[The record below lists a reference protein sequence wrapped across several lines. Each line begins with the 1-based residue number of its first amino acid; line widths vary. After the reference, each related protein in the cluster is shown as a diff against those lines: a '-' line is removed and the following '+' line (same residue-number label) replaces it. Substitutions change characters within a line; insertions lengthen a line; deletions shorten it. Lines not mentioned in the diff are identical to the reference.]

1 VRDKDVTSGE
11 NEEDAAW
18 LDLIA
23 NYDAPADIEGGSP
36 WPERENLSEPDSEP
50 DNAPIPGAS
59 QVTRSPQAPES
70 PQVTGPVPMGEA
82 PPGIRPTA
90 PADPVRDPDQPRP
103 GGRGGPGAPGGR
115 GAPGGAPG
123 GRGGPGRLSGPPM
136 LDGPGEL
143 GTPGEPGGPGGPGEL
158 GGPAQEPGPGRRNG
172 AGLTPGGAPLPDQ
185 ATARDQQAERARRAA
200 RGPDSQ
206 EEHYFPPPPPPL
218 PKLDSLSKGAWVALF
233 GGPAYLLVATAV
245 GWTVPAVAAFLA
257 IGAFVGGFA
266 VLVLRM
272 GDEPRNG
279 SGPDDGAV
287 V

>member
-1 VRDKDVTSGE
+1 MRDKDVTSGE
-11 NEEDAAW
+11 NDEEAAW

-23 NYDAPADIEGGSP
+23 NYDALADIEGGGP
-36 WPERENLSEPDSEP
+36 WPERENLSEP

-70 PQVTGPVPMGEA
+70 PQATGPFPIGEA
-82 PPGIRPTA
+82 PPGIRPAA
-90 PADPVRDPDQPRP
+90 PADPLHDPDQPRP
-103 GGRGGPGAPGGR
+103 VERNGPGQPG
-115 GAPGGAPG
+115 PGQPSGPAELG
-123 GRGGPGRLSGPPM
+123 DHGDLGGPGREADPAGWNGSGPAP
-136 LDGPGEL
+136 
-143 GTPGEPGGPGGPGEL
+143 
-158 GGPAQEPGPGRRNG
+158 
-172 AGLTPGGAPLPDQ
+172 GAPSSRGEAAQ
-185 ATARDQQAERARRAA
+185 RAA
-200 RGPDSQ
+200 RGPESQ

-218 PKLDSLSKGAWVALF
+218 PKLDPLSKGAWAALF
-233 GGPAYLLVATAV
+233 GGPAYLLIATAV

-272 GDEPRNG
+272 GDDPRNG

>member
-1 VRDKDVTSGE
+1 MTSGE
-11 NEEDAAW
+11 NDEDAAW

-23 NYDAPADIEGGSP
+23 NYDAPADIAGGIL
-36 WPERENLSEPDSEP
+36 WPERENLSEP

-59 QVTRSPQAPES
+59 QVTRSPQVPES
-70 PQVTGPVPMGEA
+70 PQATGPFPMGEA

-103 GGRGGPGAPGGR
+103 GSRGGHGAPGGR
-115 GAPGGAPG
+115 S
-123 GRGGPGRLSGPPM
+123 GPGRLSGPPT
-136 LDGPGEL
+136 L
-143 GTPGEPGGPGGPGEL
+143 GGPGEL
-158 GGPAQEPGPGRRNG
+158 GGPAQEPGPGPGPGRRNG
-172 AGLTPGGAPLPDQ
+172 AGGLAPGDASLPGRAAPGH
-185 ATARDQQAERARRAA
+185 RRAA
-200 RGPDSQ
+200 RGPGSQ

-218 PKLDSLSKGAWVALF
+218 PKLDPLSKGAWVALF
-233 GGPAYLLVATAV
+233 GGPAYLLIATAV
-245 GWTVPAVAAFLA
+245 GWTVPAAAAFLA

-272 GDEPRNG
+272 GDEPKSG